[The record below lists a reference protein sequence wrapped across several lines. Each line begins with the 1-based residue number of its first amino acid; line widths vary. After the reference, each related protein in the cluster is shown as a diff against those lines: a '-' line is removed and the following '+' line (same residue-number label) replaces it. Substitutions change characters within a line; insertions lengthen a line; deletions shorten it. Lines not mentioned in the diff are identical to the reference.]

1 MTEINIILT
10 NPPFRQDRIE
20 TMIDGFLEGN
30 VEIVI
35 SDPGYMKVLNRKYRH
50 LDKSTDVLSFD
61 LATSDEDRP
70 DGIVYVDGRIFPP
83 YEALLERIFHG
94 YLHLLGYSHQ
104 EPEQAKIMNE
114 RVANLV
120 SRAVER
126 LDLK

>member
-20 TMIDGFLEGN
+20 TLIDGLLEGN

-50 LDKSTDVLSFD
+50 LDRSTDVLSFD

-94 YLHLLGYSHQ
+94 YLHLSGYSHQ
-104 EPEQAKIMNE
+104 DPEQAKIMNE
-114 RVANLV
+114 RVASLV
-120 SRAVER
+120 SRAIER
-126 LDLK
+126 LDLN